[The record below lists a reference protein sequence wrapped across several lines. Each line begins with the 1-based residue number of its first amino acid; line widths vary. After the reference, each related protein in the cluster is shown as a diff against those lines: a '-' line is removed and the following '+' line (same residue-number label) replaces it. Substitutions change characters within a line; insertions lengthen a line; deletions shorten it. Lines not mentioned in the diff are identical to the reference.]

1 MGFLNLFIVAL
12 MPVLKVILMTGVG
25 SFIALDRIK
34 LLAPEPNRHLN
45 NIVFYVL
52 SPSLAATSLAETV
65 TFQSFMTLWF
75 MPLNLLLAY
84 IFGSILA
91 WLLIKIT
98 KTPTHLQAIVI
109 ACCSAGNTGTLPL
122 IMIPA
127 VCEESN
133 NPFGDPS
140 VCSLHA
146 RPYASL
152 SLAIGAVYMWSYVY
166 GIMQLYVNKGIDN
179 DSISETVPECSI
191 ELATLLPSI
200 NVDGIRMNPT
210 GFDGTIGKMSA
221 SKRIMQRMKII
232 SEKVDL
238 KKVFAPTAIA
248 AIVGFLIGIASPI
261 RKLLIGNEAPL
272 RVIDSS
278 AYILG
283 EAAIPCMTLIMGANL
298 LRGLKGSEVS
308 RSVIIGI
315 IALRNIL
322 LPLIG
327 IGVVKAALRLGLVA
341 SDNKLYQF
349 ALMLQFA
356 VPPAISVGT
365 MTQFFQLGQCETS
378 VIMLWTYVVA
388 AFTLTLWST
397 LFMWILA

>member
-1 MGFLNLFIVAL
+1 MGFANLFVVAL

-25 SFIALDRIK
+25 FFIASDRIK
-34 LLAPEPNRHLN
+34 LLGSEPNRHLN

-52 SPSLAATSLAETV
+52 SPALAASSSAETV

-98 KTPTHLQAIVI
+98 KTPGHLQAIVI
-109 ACCSAGNTGTLPL
+109 GCCSAGNVGTLTL

-146 RPYASL
+146 RSYASL
-152 SLAIGAVYMWSYVY
+152 SLAIGAIYMWSYVY
-166 GIMQLYVNKGIDN
+166 GIIRLYVNKTIEN
-179 DSISETVPECSI
+179 DSTSETAAESCT
-191 ELATLLPSI
+191 ELDVLPSI
-200 NVDGIRMNPT
+200 DVDGIPLLTTSFN
-210 GFDGTIGKMSA
+210 GTIAKLSA
-221 SKRIMQRMKII
+221 WKKIMRRMKSI

-248 AIVGFLIGIASPI
+248 AIVGFIIGIASPI

-272 RVIDSS
+272 RVVDSS

-283 EAAIPCMTLIMGANL
+283 ETAIPCMTLIMGGNL
-298 LRGLKGSEVS
+298 SRGLNGSDVS
-308 RSVIIGI
+308 RTVIIGI
-315 IALRNIL
+315 IGVRNIL

-327 IGVVKAALRLGLVA
+327 IGVVKAALHLGLIA
-341 SDNKLYQF
+341 SENKLYHF
-349 ALMLQFA
+349 VLLLQFA

-365 MTQFFQLGQCETS
+365 MTQKFQLGQCETS
-378 VIMLWTYVVA
+378 VIMLWTYVIA
-388 AFTLTLWST
+388 AFTLTIWST

>member
-12 MPVLKVILMTGVG
+12 MPILKVILMTGVG
-25 SFIALDRIK
+25 FFIALDRIK
-34 LLAPEPNRHLN
+34 LLGPESNRHLN

-65 TFQSFMTLWF
+65 TSQSFMTLWF

-84 IFGSILA
+84 IFGSMLA

-140 VCSLHA
+140 VLTVA
-146 RPYASL
+146 AS
-152 SLAIGAVYMWSYVY
+152 
-166 GIMQLYVNKGIDN
+166 
-179 DSISETVPECSI
+179 SI
-191 ELATLLPSI
+191 ELAALLPSM
-200 NVDGIRMNPT
+200 NVDSIPMQPT
-210 GFDGTIGKMSA
+210 SFHATTAKMSA
-221 SKRIMQRMKII
+221 SKTIMQRMKII
-232 SEKVDL
+232 TENVDL

-248 AIVGFLIGIASPI
+248 AIVGFVVGIASPI

-298 LRGLKGSEVS
+298 LRGVKGSEVS
-308 RSVIIGI
+308 TSVIIGI
-315 IALRNIL
+315 IALRNIF
-322 LPLIG
+322 LPMIG
-327 IGVVKAALRLGLVA
+327 KGVVKAALHLGVVA
-341 SDNKLYQF
+341 SDDKLYQF

>member
-12 MPVLKVILMTGVG
+12 MPILKVILMTGVG
-25 SFIALDRIK
+25 FFIALDRIK
-34 LLAPEPNRHLN
+34 LLGPESNRHLN

-65 TFQSFMTLWF
+65 TSQSFMTLWF

-84 IFGSILA
+84 IFGSMLA

-109 ACCSAGNTGTLPL
+109 ACCSAVTV
-122 IMIPA
+122 A
-127 VCEESN
+127 
-133 NPFGDPS
+133 
-140 VCSLHA
+140 
-146 RPYASL
+146 AS
-152 SLAIGAVYMWSYVY
+152 
-166 GIMQLYVNKGIDN
+166 
-179 DSISETVPECSI
+179 SI
-191 ELATLLPSI
+191 ELAALLPSM
-200 NVDGIRMNPT
+200 NVDSIPMQPT
-210 GFDGTIGKMSA
+210 SFHATTAKMSA
-221 SKRIMQRMKII
+221 SKTIMQRMKII
-232 SEKVDL
+232 TENVDL

-248 AIVGFLIGIASPI
+248 AIVGFVVGIASPI

-298 LRGLKGSEVS
+298 LRGVKGSEVS
-308 RSVIIGI
+308 TSVIIGI
-315 IALRNIL
+315 IALRNIF
-322 LPLIG
+322 LPMIG
-327 IGVVKAALRLGLVA
+327 KGVVKAALHLGVVA
-341 SDNKLYQF
+341 SDDKLYQF